1 MNKFFRLLGSSSL
14 HVNSPW
20 VYKQVFPLIITG
32 VFKLNKNGL
41 YVPQLLWSLS
51 FRLFETMVISNARN
65 NPCPLSH
72 NATFFFL
79 PLYNHFGIH
88 CIFKFCFTFLT
99 DLFWYWR
106 KGNKFTYS
114 VNVPF
119 LSFSDNHFRGFKFKK
134 FFWNPRYYYFRILEI
149 PVKISCQTEKLKIWI
164 SVVLILRSG
173 ILAKD
178 CCSFLFQIVFHHCAL
193 LF

>member
-1 MNKFFRLLGSSSL
+1 MRSVFFFRLLGSSSL

-72 NATFFFL
+72 NATFFFYL
-79 PLYNHFGIH
+79 SIIILVY
-88 CIFKFCFTFLT
+88 T
-99 DLFWYWR
+99 
-106 KGNKFTYS
+106 
-114 VNVPF
+114 VF
-119 LSFSDNHFRGFKFKK
+119 LSFVLP
-134 FFWNPRYYYFRILEI
+134 FWLIYFETDARETNLL
-149 PVKISCQTEKLKIWI
+149 TL
-164 SVVLILRSG
+164 LT
-173 ILAKD
+173 
-178 CCSFLFQIVFHHCAL
+178 FLFCRSRTTTFADLNLRIF
-193 LF
+193 FGIRDIIISEY